1 MAVADANAFCIDV
14 LSPLLPL
21 DTTPADVMRWPA
33 ASDSQNEGLHLVR
46 EDTKMV
52 EPGTQPGEG

>member
-1 MAVADANAFCIDV
+1 MAVADANAFCINV
-14 LSPLLPL
+14 LSPMPPL

-33 ASDSQNEGLHLVR
+33 ASDSQNEGLHLAR